1 MRSALPR
8 TLGSCS
14 WFAGLTYPE
23 PIWKIVIQS
32 GCTCFHSVIFS
43 MDFIYCVSFFSIDQR
58 FQSDLAGCPK
68 PFWIMSR
75 PRQCCSWSLP
85 LPCCS
90 STSHRHGLPEARS
103 SPAHAQDWMPLDEV
117 DERMEKWIN
126 SLSPSCWYTKWNASM
141 TQEQW
146 QHRGYLSCMAHL
158 RNVWIWYDI
167 YDIYKGFIW
176 IVKGIWY
183 GILGI

>member
-1 MRSALPR
+1 MKHQEIVGGVERLSRKLVWICHKYAAWIILYVWLQDHHPFINEISEGR
-8 TLGSCS
+8 
-14 WFAGLTYPE
+14 YPL
-23 PIWKIVIQS
+23 KFHLL
-32 GCTCFHSVIFS
+32 CFI
-43 MDFIYCVSFFSIDQR
+43 FSIDQR

-117 DERMEKWIN
+117 DEKMDGKMDKLLITILLIHKMKCIN
-126 SLSPSCWYTKWNASM
+126 DPRAVAT
-141 TQEQW
+141 
-146 QHRGYLSCMAHL
+146 
-158 RNVWIWYDI
+158 
-167 YDIYKGFIW
+167 
-176 IVKGIWY
+176 
-183 GILGI
+183 

>member
-1 MRSALPR
+1 MIRNKTWELQVFVQRGGIP
-8 TLGSCS
+8 
-14 WFAGLTYPE
+14 WN
-23 PIWKIVIQS
+23 
-32 GCTCFHSVIFS
+32 
-43 MDFIYCVSFFSIDQR
+43 FIYCVSFFSIDQR

-146 QHRGYLSCMAHL
+146 QHRGYLSCMTHL

-167 YDIYKGFIW
+167 YFIYKGFIW

>member
-1 MRSALPR
+1 MYTRIPR
-8 TLGSCS
+8 R
-14 WFAGLTYPE
+14 PE
-23 PIWKIVIQS
+23 IWSGVIQS
-32 GCTCFHSVIFS
+32 TNQTDSRYLSWGEFFSAEVALLNFQQNIQQRILVIRNKTWELQVFVQRGGIPWN
-43 MDFIYCVSFFSIDQR
+43 FIYCVSFFSIDQR
-58 FQSDLAGCPK
+58 LQSDLAGCPK

-126 SLSPSCWYTKWNASM
+126 SLSPSCWYTKWNASPKSS
-141 TQEQW
+141 
-146 QHRGYLSCMAHL
+146 G
-158 RNVWIWYDI
+158 NI
-167 YDIYKGFIW
+167 G
-176 IVKGIWY
+176 GI
-183 GILGI
+183 